1 MLWLGILIGGVVGFL
16 GACLFT
22 SKSTKKLEREIFCL
36 VLELSA
42 ARSVVRSLGHSEP
55 NGSQN

>member
-16 GACLFT
+16 VACMFT
-22 SKSTKKLEREIFCL
+22 SKSIKKLEREIFWL

-42 ARSVVRSLGHSEP
+42 AHSVLRSLGHSEP